1 MENGGGS
8 RDSVRDHGRRHVAR
22 QEGELLAERITCT
35 SNLLDC
41 LFVVLAC
48 RFAGHYAR
56 MSAAGAGV
64 QKEFWSLFENDLV
77 THGPGCCIR
86 RSGDNCAFVEKRIVA
101 TLDHEAEQ
109 A

>member
-1 MENGGGS
+1 
-8 RDSVRDHGRRHVAR
+8 
-22 QEGELLAERITCT
+22 
-35 SNLLDC
+35 
-41 LFVVLAC
+41 
-48 RFAGHYAR
+48 